1 MNTNLDIIYFHM
13 AFINPNSK
21 YHWIC
26 SECIKT
32 HGKNCSAVIQSN
44 NKKDM
49 KKLIKVHCNDED
61 HVLAVENN
69 IIDADPEY
77 IKYKEEYLR
86 DNKEKLEEIVSQF

>member
-1 MNTNLDIIYFHM
+1 M

-32 HGKNCSAVIQSN
+32 HEKNCSAVIQSN

-49 KKLIKVHCNDED
+49 KKLIKVHSNDED